1 MSDERYWIAING
13 ASCAL
18 TAFPM
23 RHPLVI
29 PTPEQLLG
37 FPTLDEARK
46 AQQVCL
52 NAPMP
57 EVKRFMQSLSADVMA
72 GRVRV
77 IKPKHPEP
85 PTSGQTAWMEVHY
98 TAPRQMPAPDQR
110 PDSWNCKMLSGE
122 PLITH
127 EQFEKLLANG
137 RPKTAGEM
145 LEIVPVVKIFLPHVR
160 WLLVNIDPNNLDQVF
175 AVMQWGQKKPE
186 AAMMHLSDIV
196 NARLGEFVQPER
208 DKYITL
214 DKPWGHYLDVA
225 ASDW

>member
-23 RHPLVI
+23 RHPFVI

-77 IKPKHPEP
+77 IKPKSIQSRRQVDRPRGWKSTIPHPDKCP
-85 PTSGQTAWMEVHY
+85 HLTSA
-98 TAPRQMPAPDQR
+98 
-110 PDSWNCKMLSGE
+110 L
-122 PLITH
+122 
-127 EQFEKLLANG
+127 
-137 RPKTAGEM
+137 TAG
-145 LEIVPVVKIFLPHVR
+145 IAR
-160 WLLVNIDPNNLDQVF
+160 CCQVSRF
-175 AVMQWGQKKPE
+175 NHSRAIRE
-186 AAMMHLSDIV
+186 AA
-196 NARLGEFVQPER
+196 GEWEAK
-208 DKYITL
+208 D
-214 DKPWGHYLDVA
+214 GG
-225 ASDW
+225 